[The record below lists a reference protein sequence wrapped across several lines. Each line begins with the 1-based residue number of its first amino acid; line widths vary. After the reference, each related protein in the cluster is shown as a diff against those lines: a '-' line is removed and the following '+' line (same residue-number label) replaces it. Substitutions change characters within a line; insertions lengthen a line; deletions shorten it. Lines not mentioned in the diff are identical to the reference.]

1 MRVLSHQEIQHVS
14 GAATTSSASGT
25 NPLSLLLVGLVALFS
40 GSNFLKWFY

>member
-14 GAATTSSASGT
+14 GAATTTSAQTT
-25 NPLSLLLVGLVALFS
+25 NPISLLLVGLVVLFS